1 VIIWSVS
8 SMLLCFDL
16 SDYVA
21 LTSLHFSR
29 G

>member
-21 LTSLHFSR
+21 LTRLR
-29 G
+29 TY